1 MKKGLRKQPK
11 VKAAGIKIN
20 KKYTNS
26 DSGQKTRMAKEVI
39 KFKGKSSNEVY
50 KGVWAGDSVG
60 GDKKTRYK
68 TKESKYTKKFREK
81 FGK

>member
-1 MKKGLRKQPK
+1 MKKLKKQPK

-26 DSGQKTRMAKEVI
+26 DSGQKERMAKEV
-39 KFKGKSSNEVY
+39 KSFSKAKGSTGYHQWS
-50 KGVWAGDSVG
+50 GDTDS
-60 GDKKTRYK
+60 KTGKPYK
-68 TKESKYTKKFREK
+68 TKESKHTKKFKAK

>member
-1 MKKGLRKQPK
+1 MKKLRKQPK

-26 DSGQKTRMAKEVI
+26 DSGQKTRMGAEVKKFAKS
-39 KFKGKSSNEVY
+39 KGGAAYFQWS
-50 KGVWAGDSVG
+50 GDTNQ
-60 GDKKTRYK
+60 KTGKPYK
-68 TKESKYTKKFREK
+68 TKESKHTKKFREK